1 MSDKNDDYG
10 YFGKGIDGYVH
21 YKQAFDRNFENE
33 QTSSTTSHSNN
44 VAHKVNTQSTLKR
57 QNQTSTSV
65 STRTYKPL
73 PQRTPK
79 DIKKTERLKAEN
91 PYNHPRSKQS
101 QNKQSSQSN
110 NIKNSS
116 NYAFLWLVV
125 CGFGALCLITL
136 VPTLLGYAL
145 TGSASGADSFG
156 GIFILVVGAILIA
169 LL

>member
-1 MSDKNDDYG
+1 MSDKKDDDYG

-44 VAHKVNTQSTLKR
+44 VTHKVNTQSALKR

-79 DIKKTERLKAEN
+79 T
-91 PYNHPRSKQS
+91 
-101 QNKQSSQSN
+101 
-110 NIKNSS
+110 
-116 NYAFLWLVV
+116 
-125 CGFGALCLITL
+125 
-136 VPTLLGYAL
+136 
-145 TGSASGADSFG
+145 
-156 GIFILVVGAILIA
+156 
-169 LL
+169 